1 MEHRKINRL
10 KEFDYSTNGA
20 YFVTI
25 CTDERKNKFSEF
37 VGEGFPLPQSNN
49 AFIVQKYINEIPIKY
64 PCVKVDKYV
73 IMPNHIHILLQIQNY
88 GMGNPSP
95 TIGNITG
102 WFKYQ
107 TTKEININTNVKSK
121 FWQRSFHDHVIR
133 SPNDYDMIWT
143 YIDNNPLKWELDK
156 YYNGIKN

>member
-1 MEHRKINRL
+1 MENRKNNRL

-25 CTDERKNKFSEF
+25 CVLDMKCKFNEF
-37 VGEGFPLPQSNN
+37 VGEGFPLPQSTNTK
-49 AFIVQKYINEIPIKY
+49 IVQKYINEIPIKY
-64 PCVKVDKYV
+64 PCVNIDKYV

-88 GMGNPSP
+88 GTGNPSP
-95 TIGNITG
+95 TISNIIG

-107 TTKEININTNVKSK
+107 TTKEINMNNNVKNK
-121 FWQRSFHDHVIR
+121 FWQRSFHDHIIR
-133 SPNDYDMIWT
+133 GKDDYNMIWT

-156 YYNGIKN
+156 YYINP